1 MVVCP
6 GLWRA
11 NSKLLYIRDLVSTI
25 WVSTGVLEAD
35 CSYVLGSHQLCE
47 DFCLHVGWRLASV
60 LFRGHLSSGT
70 GWSFWRLICMAGGGG
85 AQDKRH
91 SFVNL
96 YFVLFSSLLEVLI
109 GYLTPTGMCV
119 CAHMHMYIHAYTYPQ
134 CIPKCI
140 RVYVHTCMHVW
151 LFSVV

>member
-35 CSYVLGSHQLCE
+35 RSYVLGSHQLCE
-47 DFCLHVGWRLASV
+47 DFCLHVGWLLASV

-70 GWSFWRLICMAGGGG
+70 GWSFWRLICMAGGSETL
-85 AQDKRH
+85 DKRH

-96 YFVLFSSLLEVLI
+96 YFVLFLH
-109 GYLTPTGMCV
+109 YLRSFIFDCCGNMCV
-119 CAHMHMYIHAYTYPQ
+119 CVHMYIHTYIYPQ
-134 CIPKCI
+134 CILKCV
-140 RVYVHTCMHVW
+140 RVCVCTHACMCGCSIV
-151 LFSVV
+151 